1 MCSGITLPPQTYG
14 RAPGASQTSE
24 YPCGGQFVPLARLYP
39 RLARCCVRAARVAC
53 SFVLV
58 CEFPEAFTA
67 VFEDDDGDID
77 EVARAFF
84 LAEAPGTAAADID
97 DDERSFAIRRAPC
110 LCGIGVPPGG

>member
-1 MCSGITLPPQTYG
+1 M
-14 RAPGASQTSE
+14 
-24 YPCGGQFVPLARLYP
+24 PLARSYP

-97 DDERSFAIRRAPC
+97 DDERSFAIRSAPC
-110 LCGIGVPPGG
+110 LCGIGVPPDGRSSIIAAATSSSVVADEDARAFVEPLR